1 MQTAKSSYT
10 KAAKSTTKMEFQDN
24 IRDFWAPTRTTLQQ
38 RGLTPR
44 ISYDNNKIQK
54 NADLGQMGVLPEE
67 RVPLAPYMPDGHK
80 VIEHVFA
87 RAKYKLVEQV
97 YSLGSAADRITAADA
112 QQMVKDVISMVTT
125 PAQIRADVDSLPL
138 TYEVIAR
145 PRGQLFQSRDG
156 KWHRGTGG
164 DWPPKI
170 YR

>member
-1 MQTAKSSYT
+1 MQTVKSNY
-10 KAAKSTTKMEFQDN
+10 KEPAKSTTKIEFQDN
-24 IRDFWAPTRTTLQQ
+24 IKQFWAPTRTTLQQ
-38 RGLTPR
+38 RGFTPR
-44 ISYDNNKIQK
+44 ISWDNNKIQK

-67 RVPLAPYMPDGHK
+67 KVPLAPYMPDGHK

-87 RAKYKLVEQV
+87 RAKHELVEQV
-97 YSLGSAADRITAADA
+97 YQLGSEADRITAADA
-112 QQMVKDVISMVTT
+112 QRMVRNALSKVAT
-125 PAQIRADVDSLPL
+125 PAQIKKDVDSLPL

-145 PRGQLFQSRDG
+145 PRGQLFLGRDG